1 MTPDGHLRVS
11 DAERDAVAADLREH
25 HADGRLDLDEL
36 SSRLDTVFAARTRN
50 DLAAVTADLP
60 SRRQPQWGGPN
71 RFGADR
77 LGADRLGADWNGA
90 DRLGADWNGLV
101 HRRPGPI
108 SRRPR
113 PLIAALAVLAVLWLG
128 GGVLGLVFGEHH
140 GPGLSPLLFLLV
152 LFFVVRSRRR
162 RRSGS
167 PEDRDRSLRR

>member
-77 LGADRLGADWNGA
+77 YGADRLGADWS
-90 DRLGADWNGLV
+90 GLV
-101 HRRPGPI
+101 HRRPGPV

-140 GPGLSPLLFLLV
+140 GPGPFPLLFLLV

>member
-50 DLAAVTADLP
+50 DLAAITADLP

-71 RFGADR
+71 RFGAD
-77 LGADRLGADWNGA
+77 
-90 DRLGADWNGLV
+90 WNGLV
-101 HRRPGPI
+101 PRRPGPA

-167 PEDRDRSLRR
+167 AEDRDRSLRR

>member
-25 HADGRLDLDEL
+25 HADGRLDLGEL

-71 RFGADR
+71 RF
-77 LGADRLGADWNGA
+77 GA

-167 PEDRDRSLRR
+167 TEDRDRSLRR

>member
-77 LGADRLGADWNGA
+77 LGADWN
-90 DRLGADWNGLV
+90 GADWNGLV
-101 HRRPGPI
+101 PRRPGPV